1 MSESPPPVGLR
12 ERKKLRTRKELAA
25 TALRLFAE
33 RGYDAVTVEEIAD
46 AVEVSPRTF
55 FRYFPSKE
63 DVLFADE
70 PQLVAALRGA
80 LVRRPRGEPVL
91 EAILNALLE
100 LADVFVDDPER
111 ILFHARIIAATPS
124 LRSRGLEQQAKLE
137 AALAGVIAERLGLD
151 IEREMA
157 PRLVAAGTVAALRV
171 ALDHWT
177 EREGIDDLRSLL
189 IDAMALLRRT
199 FGDGVTEPLPVPDE
213 R

>member
-1 MSESPPPVGLR
+1 
-12 ERKKLRTRKELAA
+12 
-25 TALRLFAE
+25 
-33 RGYDAVTVEEIAD
+33 
-46 AVEVSPRTF
+46 
-55 FRYFPSKE
+55 
-63 DVLFADE
+63 
-70 PQLVAALRGA
+70 LVAGLRGA
-80 LVRRPRGEPVL
+80 IVRRPPGEPVL

-100 LADVFVDDPER
+100 LADVFADDPER
-111 ILFHARIIAATPS
+111 ILLHARIIAATPS

-177 EREGIDDLRSLL
+177 ERDGIDDLRSLL

-199 FGDGVTEPLPVPDE
+199 FGDGVTKPLPVPDE

>member
-1 MSESPPPVGLR
+1 MSDSQFPAGLR
-12 ERKKLRTRKELAA
+12 ERKKLRTQRELAA

-33 RGYDAVTVEEIAD
+33 RGYDSVTVEEIAD

-70 PQLVAALRGA
+70 PQLVAALREAIVG
-80 LVRRPRGEPVL
+80 RPPGEPVL

-100 LADVFVDDPER
+100 VADVLADDPEH
-111 ILFHARIIAATPS
+111 ILLHAQIISHTPA
-124 LRSRGLEQQAKLE
+124 LRSRGLEQQAKME

-151 IEREMA
+151 IERDMA
-157 PRLVAAGTVAALRV
+157 AKLVAAGTVAALRV
-171 ALDHWT
+171 ALDYWLEH
-177 EREGIDDLRSLL
+177 GGVDDLQTLL

-199 FGDGVTEPLPVPDE
+199 FGEGTEGLTGE
-213 R
+213 E